1 MRSKMLV
8 ILTIVSVLALSLSAC
23 GEEVVITAT
32 PEPVGPVTFNQMV
45 AEAMAE
51 VPGISPEEA
60 HRRMEEDPMT
70 LVIDPRDAADIL
82 ATTGIIPGAMNISYG
97 ALTWR
102 ADNELPQEWR
112 EPELE
117 DRSRPIIM
125 ACESGEL
132 GALAAK
138 LLLDMGFTNVSNL
151 EGGTL
156 AWIDAGYPTH
166 NPEPTG
172 AVTFSQMVDE
182 AMAEVPGISPEEAH
196 RQMEEDPRTL
206 VIDPRDA
213 ADILATTGIIP
224 GAMNISYGALTW
236 RADNELPQEWREPE
250 LEDRSRPIIMVCESG
265 ELGALAAKLLLDMG
279 FTNVSNL
286 EGGTLA
292 WIDAGYPTE

>member
-8 ILTIVSVLALSLSAC
+8 ILTIMSVLALTLSAC
-23 GEEVVITAT
+23 GEEEVAVAQAGKEEVVVTAT
-32 PEPVGPVTFNQMV
+32 PEIVMAKTFNQMV

-60 HRRMEEDPMT
+60 RRRKEADPRT

-97 ALTWR
+97 SLTWR
-102 ADNELPQEWR
+102 ADNEVPQEWR

-156 AWIDAGYPTH
+156 AWIDAGYPT
-166 NPEPTG
+166 EYIG
-172 AVTFSQMVDE
+172 
-182 AMAEVPGISPEEAH
+182 
-196 RQMEEDPRTL
+196 
-206 VIDPRDA
+206 
-213 ADILATTGIIP
+213 
-224 GAMNISYGALTW
+224 
-236 RADNELPQEWREPE
+236 PE
-250 LEDRSRPIIMVCESG
+250 LTVQKQLPAG
-265 ELGALAAKLLLDMG
+265 EADETWNHVKRD
-279 FTNVSNL
+279 
-286 EGGTLA
+286 E
-292 WIDAGYPTE
+292 